1 MLRYP
6 EWDAVP
12 IWVPGFFG
20 IYSGMLYWAGF
31 RILQYLQWN
40 VILSWFPNSSIFTIE
55 RYTDLISEFFN
66 IYILT
71 WFPNS
76 SIFTVERY
84 TDLISKLFNI
94 YNESLFQSF
103 FWSLRYLRWDA
114 TPIQLH
120 SHNPR
125 TGRPASASVPCPDF
139 MFSLPVGSVSQRERI
154 SVRAVAE
161 EGWYNLGCGRGRYCG
176 RVSCL
181 SQRRVLALPQWF

>member
-40 VILSWFPNSSIFTIE
+40 VILSWFPNSSIFT
-55 RYTDLISEFFN
+55 
-66 IYILT
+66 
-71 WFPNS
+71 
-76 SIFTVERY
+76 VERY
-84 TDLISKLFNI
+84 TNLVSKLFNI

-103 FWSLRYLRWDA
+103 FWSLRYLRWNA
-114 TPIQLH
+114 APIQLH

-125 TGRPASASVPCPDF
+125 TGRPRP
-139 MFSLPVGSVSQRERI
+139 LPFPPRLLSFFLPAGSISQRERI

-161 EGWYNLGCGRGRYCG
+161 EGWYNLGPGRGRYCG